1 MGEKT
6 FKGFG
11 W

>member
-6 FKGFG
+6 D
-11 W
+11 